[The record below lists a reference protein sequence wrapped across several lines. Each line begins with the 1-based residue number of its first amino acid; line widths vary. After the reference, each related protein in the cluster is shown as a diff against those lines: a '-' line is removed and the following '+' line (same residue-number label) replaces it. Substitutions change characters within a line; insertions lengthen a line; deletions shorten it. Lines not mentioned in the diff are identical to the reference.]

1 MLSQCCSGCGGGRR
15 FPLQPF
21 QPRSLEL
28 LFDWKTRALST
39 KRERG
44 VRDEKVM
51 VAKGKK
57 EGRERKVEEEG
68 RVDPR
73 PRSTVSAW
81 PLSLRARPPVAPG
94 MFTYRFPMNVF
105 ASGILRFGGVALGAG
120 FTGVVLCSSALY
132 AATARK
138 LGWFI
143 TAFGESVPRPLV
155 CAGKMCVCF
164 PLLGHFLGGLR
175 DIGWHMG
182 IQSLEKGYCQGTS
195 LGIVVLSLAGSGAL
209 AFARFPEG
217 TGVPKAKP
225 KAK

>member
-1 MLSQCCSGCGGGRR
+1 MLSSHYGCCCR
-15 FPLQPF
+15 PVF
-21 QPRSLEL
+21 QARSLEP
-28 LFDWKTRALST
+28 LFSWGTRALST
-39 KRERG
+39 KRERS
-44 VRDEKVM
+44 
-51 VAKGKK
+51 KK
-57 EGRERKVEEEG
+57 DWKMTAVKERKEEEEEG
-68 RVDPR
+68 ERSVDPR

-81 PLSLRARPPVAPG
+81 PLSLRARAPVAPG

-120 FTGVVLCSSALY
+120 FTGVVLFSSALY

-143 TAFGESVPRPLV
+143 TSIGESVPRPLL

-175 DIGWHMG
+175 DLGWHMG

-195 LGIVVLSLAGSGAL
+195 LGIVALSLAGSGAL
-209 AFARFPEG
+209 ASARFPEG
-217 TGVPKAKP
+217 RASNKITQIN
-225 KAK
+225 